1 VTRWA
6 ATLAVTISVF
16 AAAVTAE
23 GQQARPRATLEVETT
38 EVAVSAGSRAELGL
52 RVSLPPEVHVQA
64 NQPDDPLLIPTV
76 LTVDVPQGV
85 SVEAISYPQPTE
97 FKQEGRDRAL
107 LVLGPSFEIG
117 VRVQIGDDAPAG
129 LRTVPV
135 VLRYQACNESV
146 CFPPARATAAWTLRV
161 ER

>member
-1 VTRWA
+1 M
-6 ATLAVTISVF
+6 F
-16 AAAVTAE
+16 AAVVTAE
-23 GQQARPRATLEVETT
+23 AQQARPRATLQLEAT
-38 EVAVSAGSRAELGL
+38 EMVVPAGSRAELGL
-52 RVSLPPEVHVQA
+52 QVSLPAEVHVQA

-76 LTVDVPQGV
+76 LSVEPPEGVTVD
-85 SVEAISYPQPTE
+85 AIVYPQPSE
-97 FKQEGRDRAL
+97 FRQNGRERPL

-117 VRVQIGDDAPAG
+117 VHLQIGDEVPAG

>member
-1 VTRWA
+1 
-6 ATLAVTISVF
+6 
-16 AAAVTAE
+16 
-23 GQQARPRATLEVETT
+23 
-38 EVAVSAGSRAELGL
+38 
-52 RVSLPPEVHVQA
+52 
-64 NQPDDPLLIPTV
+64 
-76 LTVDVPQGV
+76 VD
-85 SVEAISYPQPTE
+85 AIVYPQPSE
-97 FKQEGRDRAL
+97 FRQNGRERPL

-117 VRVQIGDDAPAG
+117 VHLQIGDEVPAG